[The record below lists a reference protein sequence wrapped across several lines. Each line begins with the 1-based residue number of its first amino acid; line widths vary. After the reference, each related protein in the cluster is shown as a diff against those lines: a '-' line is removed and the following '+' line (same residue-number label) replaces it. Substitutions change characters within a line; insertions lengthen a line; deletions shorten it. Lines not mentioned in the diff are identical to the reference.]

1 MAKAAVMTG
10 IDQPLE
16 IREDIEVESPHAGEI
31 KVRMSASG
39 VCHSDL
45 SMQNGTMMAATPI
58 VLGHEGAGV
67 VEEVGEGV
75 TSVKPGDHVVIS
87 WVPQCGDCFFCNR
100 DQGYLCENANAA
112 LASGGLLDGT
122 TRMTSQ
128 GSPLFQMA
136 ASGTFSEVTII
147 PAIGAVKVPDDLDM
161 RIAALIGCG
170 VLTGTGAALNTAN
183 IRKGDVVAVV
193 GCGGVGLNVI
203 QGARIAGAGE
213 IIAVDMN
220 ETKLQMAKEF
230 GATATVNASQ
240 TDAVS
245 QVMEMTGQR
254 GADVAFEVIGLQ
266 QTIDQTITMVRRG
279 GQAILVGVPKMDAMV
294 SVPAFFGVVLAEKT
308 IKGCWY
314 GSSNV
319 QKDVPKLIELYKS
332 GELKLDE
339 LISRTI
345 SIEDVNEAFEAM
357 KTGEVAR
364 SVIQYGA
371 PSAGGQGAGAEAGQ
385 TAG

>member
-1 MAKAAVMTG
+1 MARAAVMTG

-16 IREDIEVESPHAGEI
+16 IRDDVEVEAPRAGEI
-31 KVRMSASG
+31 KIRMGASG

-45 SMQNGTMMAATPI
+45 SMQNGTMMAAAPI

-75 TSVKPGDHVVIS
+75 TNLAPGDHVVVS

-100 DQGYLCENANAA
+100 EQGYLCENANAA
-112 LASGGLLDGT
+112 LATGGLLDGT
-122 TRMTSQ
+122 TRFTSQ
-128 GSPLFQMA
+128 GAPLFQMA
-136 ASGTFSEVTII
+136 ASGTFSEVSII
-147 PAIGAVKVPDDLDM
+147 PAIGAVKIPNDLDM
-161 RIAALIGCG
+161 KIAALIGCG

-183 IRKGDVVAVV
+183 IRKGDTVAVV

-240 TDAVS
+240 SDAVS
-245 QVMEMTGQR
+245 QVMEMTAQR

-266 QTIDQTITMVRRG
+266 QTIDQTITMTRRG

-294 SVPAFFGVVLAEKT
+294 TLPAFFGVVLAEKT

-319 QKDVPKLIELYKS
+319 QKDVPKLIDLYKK
-332 GELKLDE
+332 GDLKLDE

-345 SIEDVNEAFEAM
+345 TLDQVNEAFDAM

-364 SVIQYGA
+364 SVIEY
-371 PSAGGQGAGAEAGQ
+371 
-385 TAG
+385 

>member
-1 MAKAAVMTG
+1 MGKAAVMTG

-16 IREDIEVESPHAGEI
+16 IRDDIEVEAPHAGEL
-31 KVRMSASG
+31 KVRMAASG

-75 TSVKPGDHVVIS
+75 TGFAPGDKVVIS
-87 WVPQCGDCFFCNR
+87 WVPQCGDCFFCNK
-100 DQGYLCENANAA
+100 DQGYLCENASAA
-112 LASGGLLDGT
+112 LATGGLLDGT
-122 TRMTSQ
+122 TRMKSQ

-136 ASGTFSEVTII
+136 ASGTFSDTTII
-147 PAIGAVKVPDDLDM
+147 PAIGAVKIDGDIDM
-161 RIAALIGCG
+161 RVAALIGCG
-170 VLTGTGAALNTAN
+170 VLTGVGAAMNTAN
-183 IRKGDVVAVV
+183 IRSGDVVAVV

-240 TDAVS
+240 SNAVS
-245 QVMEMTGQR
+245 QVMDMTNQR

-266 QTIDQTITMVRRG
+266 DTIDQTITMVRRG
-279 GQAILVGVPKMDAMV
+279 GQAILVGVPRMDVMV
-294 SVPAFFGVVLAEKT
+294 SLPAFFGVVLAEKT

-319 QKDVPKLIELYKS
+319 QKDVPKLIGLYKS
-332 GELKLDE
+332 GQLKLDE

-345 SIEDVNEAFEAM
+345 SIDEVNEAFDAM

-364 SVIQYGA
+364 SVIQY
-371 PSAGGQGAGAEAGQ
+371 
-385 TAG
+385 

>member
-1 MAKAAVMTG
+1 MTG
-10 IDQPLE
+10 VDQPLE
-16 IREDIEVESPHAGEI
+16 VRDDVEVEAPRAGEI
-31 KVRMSASG
+31 KIRMGASG

-45 SMQNGTMMAATPI
+45 SMQNGTMMAAAPI

-75 TSVKPGDHVVIS
+75 TDLKPGDHVVVS

-112 LASGGLLDGT
+112 LATGGLLDGT
-122 TRMTSQ
+122 TRFTSQ
-128 GSPLFQMA
+128 GAPLFQMA
-136 ASGTFSEVTII
+136 ASGTFSEVSII
-147 PAIGAVKVPDDLDM
+147 PAIGAVKIPEDLDM
-161 RIAALIGCG
+161 KVAALIGCG
-170 VLTGTGAALNTAN
+170 VLTGTGAAMNTAD
-183 IRKGDVVAVV
+183 IRKGDTVAVL

-213 IIAVDMN
+213 IIAIDMN
-220 ETKLQMAKEF
+220 ETKLQMAKDF

-240 TDAVS
+240 SDAVS

-254 GADVAFEVIGLQ
+254 GADVAFEVIGMQ
-266 QTIDQTITMVRRG
+266 QTIDQTITMTRRG
-279 GQAILVGVPKMDAMV
+279 GQAILVGVPKMDAMIML
-294 SVPAFFGVVLAEKT
+294 PAFFGVVLAEKT

-319 QKDVPKLIELYKS
+319 QKDVPKLIELYKK
-332 GELKLDE
+332 GDLKLDE

-345 SIEDVNEAFEAM
+345 TIDDINEAFDAM

-364 SVIQYGA
+364 SVIQY
-371 PSAGGQGAGAEAGQ
+371 
-385 TAG
+385 